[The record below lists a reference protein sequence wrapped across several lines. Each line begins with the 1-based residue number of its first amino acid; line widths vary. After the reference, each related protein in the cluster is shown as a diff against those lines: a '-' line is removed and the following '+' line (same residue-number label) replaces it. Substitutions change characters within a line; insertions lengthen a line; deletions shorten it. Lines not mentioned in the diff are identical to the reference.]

1 LVRTSQVQSQIPR
14 VKKILSE
21 SDRALNTKEIAERLD
36 VVDSTAHSLLTLME
50 AFEIVEKVMRGR
62 YYFYLKGVYDDEQIS
77 KMLPPKKFKPKPK
90 PKSRIRRHIPQER
103 MRKTSPREEHL
114 SHLSV
119 QASSGE
125 GLSALS
131 IIGFNEEHVV
141 EESVL
146 VDEIL
151 RDMEKE
157 IQVEEKIVKT
167 PITVKPYG
175 TVEHLSKGFRCLT
188 RSQTKYIKDKL
199 SWLEGYEGIDMYNTF
214 FAKFSAL
221 QHGKYGN
228 VLYCSTGRNS
238 WDNIHQVTVDPSI
251 SYSLLLPIL
260 EMNRWASWTDFLT
273 GLEKTRKKYSKSL
286 YDKMLDD
293 FMESGHRLV
302 ELTVENRGARYVKSI
317 LNTRIEERGL
327 GDQVEASHVQDWIYL
342 EKVD

>member
-1 LVRTSQVQSQIPR
+1 LVRTSLVQLQIPR
-14 VKKILSE
+14 VKQILSE

-77 KMLPPKKFKPKPK
+77 KMLPPKKFKPKPR
-90 PKSRIRRHIPQER
+90 SRRHILR
-103 MRKTSPREEHL
+103 VRRRKLSPREEHL
-114 SHLSV
+114 SHMSL

-125 GLSALS
+125 GISALS
-131 IIGFNEEHVV
+131 IIGFNEEHAVD
-141 EESVL
+141 ESVL
-146 VDEIL
+146 VDEVL
-151 RDMEKE
+151 RDMEEE
-157 IQVEEKIVKT
+157 IRVEERLVET

-175 TVEHLSKGFRCLT
+175 TVEHLSKDFRCLT
-188 RSQTKYIKDKL
+188 RSQTKYLKDQL

-251 SYSLLLPIL
+251 SDSLLLPIL

-302 ELTVENRGARYVKSI
+302 EFTLENRGARYVKLM
-317 LNTRIEERGL
+317 LNRRIEERGL
-327 GDQVEASHVQDWIYL
+327 GDQVEASHVQDWVYL
-342 EKVD
+342 EKVGLN